1 MTHWHTQGSLSREH
15 RADLDREAAREG
27 RIAEAKA
34 ARATQPTP
42 AQAPSTLTIGGHV
55 RDWARARAAWV
66 VSVAA
71 RRATSSR

>member
-34 ARATQPTP
+34 ARATQATPTP
-42 AQAPSTLTIGGHV
+42 SALTIGGHV
-55 RDWARARAAWV
+55 RDWARARVAWV
-66 VSVAA
+66 VSAAA